1 MINGLTIVN
10 PLINK
15 IETLLPVRC
24 RWHRHKLLAVT
35 GAIQLQGGK
44 RRAGAAK
51 CRRRRQEA

>member
-15 IETLLPVRC
+15 VETLLSVRC
-24 RWHRHKLLAVT
+24 RWHSRKLFTVT
-35 GAIQLQGGK
+35 GAIQLRGGK